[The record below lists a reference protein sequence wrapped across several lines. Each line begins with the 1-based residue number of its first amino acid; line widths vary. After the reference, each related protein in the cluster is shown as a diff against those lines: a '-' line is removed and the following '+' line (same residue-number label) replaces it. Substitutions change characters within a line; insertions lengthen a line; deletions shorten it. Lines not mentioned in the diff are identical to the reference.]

1 MKMGFWSDRALRD
14 DESKKNDMGL
24 LKTNALALKDKV
36 SEKVDEFMELE
47 EGAVDEDDFGGVDEV
62 GKGDYRDDNDVN
74 IDIAPAQKAKS
85 FHEFLLA
92 NKYHDLELLI
102 RGYKKVW
109 NKDKEEWENK
119 RKKSHCFDDEEA
131 ETIVRILETHLS
143 PDIKL
148 SYISINNYPIKM
160 LAIKEQ
166 LEGYFYDIADYKY
179 GRYGNSKIQYFMKQ
193 DNFAIFVAVMERITA
208 NYSMAIKGQENK
220 YTHNSVRSQES
231 LQQDD
236 TSNFDRFKNY

>member
-1 MKMGFWSDRALRD
+1 
-14 DESKKNDMGL
+14 MGL
-24 LKTNALALKDKV
+24 FRDNYNSGKEYV
-36 SEKVDEFMELE
+36 SEKVDDFMTLE
-47 EGAVDEDDFGGVDEV
+47 EGGVDENDFEGIDEV
-62 GKGDYRDDNDVN
+62 DKGDYRDDHDVN
-74 IDIAPAQKAKS
+74 MDIAPAQKSKS

-102 RGYKKVW
+102 RGYKKIW

-119 RKKSHCFDDEEA
+119 RKKSHCFNDEEA

-236 TSNFDRFKNY
+236 TSNFNGVKPY